1 VGESIISFTGSKLS
15 NITPLAEESGE
26 KQELDKNLIKYVD
39 G

>member
-15 NITPLAEESGE
+15 NIAPIAQESGE
-26 KQELDKNLIKYVD
+26 KQELDKNLIKYED